1 MVFADDDIE
10 KTRVQDQ
17 SLASKAKREAA
28 ERKREQA
35 KLAKELDKTMK
46 AKDERGFS
54 AALRRAGIL
63 DGSAE
68 WISAWK
74 AYRAYWS

>member
-10 KTRVQDQ
+10 KARIEDQ
-17 SLASKAKREAA
+17 SVAAKAKREAA

-35 KLAKELDKTMK
+35 RLAKELDKTMK

-63 DGSAE
+63 DGSPE
-68 WISAWK
+68 WMSAWK
-74 AYRAYWS
+74 AYRAYRS